1 MYNKL
6 DHFCILIR
14 IKKKKSSLKYNLLKI
29 YKLLVLYNTFMIYNL
44 FSIKK
49 QIYKYIACLDCLIQ
63 KFGHPNKFFSTWLL
77 LLSALYFE

>member
-1 MYNKL
+1 
-6 DHFCILIR
+6 
-14 IKKKKSSLKYNLLKI
+14 
-29 YKLLVLYNTFMIYNL
+29 MIYNL